1 MAPIPVW
8 SGNLRLSLVLVP
20 VRMFPATSSEGAIA
34 FRMIHEPSGK
44 PIKYLKGIETE
55 RGFEEVPE
63 EEIIKGYEHTKGHH
77 VLIKP
82 EELDELKLEA
92 KHTID
97 MARFVDRDEIDSRYF
112 EKPYYLLP
120 DGDSAD
126 EGYVVLRDALAK
138 SKKVAIGQLIM
149 HGREHLVGITAHKK
163 GLMLLILRYQDELR
177 KPEPYFDTIDAKVDD
192 SAVELAVDLVEQ
204 ELGKF
209 EPEKMPNEYARAIHE
224 LVQAKIEQRAPEVEI
239 ETEKRETP
247 KVVNIMDALKKSM
260 QAKGQTKVRDTVSR
274 RMGKAP
280 VSRSCAGIEA
290 RQADNWRQAISTLG
304 TKAFG
309 SVGDQG
315 ASY

>member
-34 FRMIHEPSGK
+34 FRMIHEPSGQ

-55 RGFEEVPE
+55 QGFEEVPE

-77 VLIKP
+77 ILINP

-97 MARFVDRDEIDSRYF
+97 MAEFVDRDEIDSRYF

-120 DGDSAD
+120 DADEAD
-126 EGYVVLRDALAK
+126 EGYTVLRDAFAK
-138 SKKVAIGQLIM
+138 TKKVAIGQLIM

-163 GLMLLILRYQDELR
+163 ELMLVILRYQDELR
-177 KPEPYFDTIDAKVDD
+177 KPEPYFDTIDTKVDD
-192 SAVELAVDLVEQ
+192 SAVKIAVDLIEH
-204 ELGKF
+204 ESGKF
-209 EPEKMPNEYARAIHE
+209 EPDRMPNEYARAVHE
-224 LVQAKIEQRAPEVEI
+224 LVQAKVEQRAPEIEI

-260 QAKGQTKVRDTVSR
+260 KAKGQTKVRDSVR
-274 RMGKAP
+274 KRMGKAAP
-280 VSRSCAGIEA
+280 KRGAAPTLSRT
-290 RQADNWRQAISTLG
+290 RSTSRR
-304 TKAFG
+304 TAH
-309 SVGDQG
+309 
-315 ASY
+315 

>member
-20 VRMFPATSSEGAIA
+20 VRLFPATSTEGAIA
-34 FRMIHEPSGK
+34 FRMIHKPSGK

-55 RGFEEVPE
+55 DGFDEVPE

-82 EELDELKLEA
+82 EELDDLKLEA

-112 EKPYYLLP
+112 EKPYYILP

-138 SKKVAIGQLIM
+138 TKKVAIGQLIM

-163 GLMLLILRYQDELR
+163 CLILVILRYADELR
-177 KPEPYFDTIDAKVDD
+177 KPEPYFDKIDTKPDTN
-192 SAVELAVDLVEQ
+192 AVKLAVDLIEQ
-204 ELGKF
+204 QSGKF
-209 EPEKMPNEYARAIHE
+209 EPQKMPNEYARAVHE
-224 LVQAKIEQRAPEVEI
+224 LVQAKVEQRAPEVAIAPESG
-239 ETEKRETP
+239 EAP
-247 KVVNIMDALKKSM
+247 KVINIMDALKKSM
-260 QAKGQTKVRDTVSR
+260 QARGQAKVRDAVRR
-274 RMGKAP
+274 RMGKEPASGKRAR
-280 VSRSCAGIEA
+280 VSKSAKPTTGARRS
-290 RQADNWRQAISTLG
+290 
-304 TKAFG
+304 
-309 SVGDQG
+309 VH
-315 ASY
+315 

>member
-20 VRMFPATSSEGAIA
+20 VKLFPATSTEGTIA

-44 PIKYLKGIETE
+44 PIKYLKGIETD
-55 RGFEEVPE
+55 RGFQEVPE

-82 EELDELKLEA
+82 EEIDELKLEA

-120 DGDSAD
+120 DGDDAD

-138 SKKVAIGQLIM
+138 SKKVAVGQLIM

-163 GLMLLILRYQDELR
+163 GLVLVILRYADELR
-177 KPEPYFDTIDAKVDD
+177 KPESFFDKLDEEPKADAVK
-192 SAVELAVDLVEQ
+192 LAVNLIE
-204 ELGKF
+204 EHSGKF
-209 EPEKMPNEYARAIHE
+209 EPEKMPNEYARAVHE

-239 ETEKRETP
+239 ETEKREAP

-260 QAKGQTKVRDTVSR
+260 QAKGQTKVTHAVHKK
-274 RMGKAP
+274 MGKVAP
-280 VSRSCAGIEA
+280 RGETAPSSARSKNAPRRTA
-290 RQADNWRQAISTLG
+290 H
-304 TKAFG
+304 
-309 SVGDQG
+309 
-315 ASY
+315 